1 VVLHNITAFQVV
13 YSLLSNIV
21 RSIALYVGKNTSV
34 TFKSLV
40 YKDLALVELAKDEI
54 GKRFHIQRLTPYYYN
69 WSAVAADFNKDG
81 KIDIASGPWGTKKPV
96 K

>member
-1 VVLHNITAFQVV
+1 LP
-13 YSLLSNIV
+13 
-21 RSIALYVGKNTSV
+21 
-34 TFKSLV
+34 
-40 YKDLALVELAKDEI
+40 KDEV

-81 KIDIASGPWGTKKPV
+81 KIDIASCPWGTKKPV